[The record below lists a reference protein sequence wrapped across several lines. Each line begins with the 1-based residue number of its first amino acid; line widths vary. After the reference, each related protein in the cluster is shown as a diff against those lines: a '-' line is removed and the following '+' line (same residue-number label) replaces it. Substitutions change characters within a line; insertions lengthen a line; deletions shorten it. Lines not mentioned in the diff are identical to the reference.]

1 MFNMIVERLGDYG
14 ISLPR
19 LGEIETGSGS
29 EYKTDAP
36 MLFESEGWQYMITPK
51 GSSAEVFAVD
61 SGELVGTIDLP
72 EDVWFLVQ
80 EVREGHAAH
89 DY

>member
-1 MFNMIVERLGDYG
+1 MFNRIVESLADYG

-19 LGEIETGSGS
+19 LGEIETSNGS

-36 MLFESEGWQYMITPK
+36 MLFEVDGWQYMITPK

-72 EDVWFLVQ
+72 EDVWFLAQ
-80 EVREGHAAH
+80 EVREGYATH